1 MRILNIADSH
11 GEMLNE
17 KGEKIVWDNWI
28 INCIDNNPADGKR
41 VQKPNGSGEYV
52 CGNAI
57 VQFKIKKQD
66 FAKYFKGDI
75 KDIMTKD
82 FNAYFTQD
90 SQLVA
95 VSIK

>member
-1 MRILNIADSH
+1 MRIINIADSN

-17 KGEKIVWDNWI
+17 KGDKITWDNWV

-41 VQKPNGSGEYV
+41 VQKPNGSGTYV

-57 VQFKIKKQD
+57 VQFKIKKSD
-66 FAKYFKGDI
+66 LAKYYTGDI
-75 KDIMTKD
+75 KAIQSKD

-90 SQLVA
+90 GQLVA